1 MTGMAGTGES
11 DLAGNF
17 SEVEKALSPE
27 EAMEEAGR
35 CLACKKP
42 GCVGGCPVS
51 IDIPAFVLAVAEG
64 NFRLA
69 ARILKAE
76 NMLPAICGRV
86 CPQEIQCEGV
96 CVLGVKDRPLSIGK
110 LERFIADWERENG
123 VEVPT
128 VAPSSGKRIAIVGS
142 GPSGLTAAA
151 ELARW
156 GHAVTIYESL
166 HEAGGVL
173 MYGIPSFRLPR
184 EVVRAEIGAVL
195 SLGVDLHLNHLV
207 GKSVPIEELLSYDAV
222 YVATGAGLPFFMG
235 IPGEHLNGVYSA
247 NEFLTR
253 VNLMHADRFP
263 EYDTPVRRGCHVAVV
278 GGGNV
283 TLDAARVARRLGARA
298 TLLYR
303 RREEDMPARQAEI
316 RHAKEEGVEF
326 LTCAN
331 PVRVLG
337 KDRVEGVECVR
348 MQLCGEEADGRAWF
362 EPVEGSGF
370 IVEADVF
377 IVAIGTS
384 PNPLLLRCLDGLE
397 CGRFGNV
404 AVDDEGRTSISHVF
418 AGGDVATGAATVI
431 LAMGAAKTAAKAMN
445 RMLSGGG

>member
-1 MTGMAGTGES
+1 MGMAGTGES

-263 EYDTPVRRGCHVAVV
+263 DYDTPVRRGCHVAVV

-283 TLDAARVARRLGARA
+283 ALDAARVARRLGARA

-316 RHAKEEGVEF
+316 HHAKEEGVEF

-331 PVRVLG
+331 PVRVIG

-348 MQLCGEEADGRAWF
+348 MRLCGEEADGRGWF

-397 CGRFGNV
+397 CGRLGNV
-404 AVDDEGRTSISHVF
+404 AVDDEGRTSIPHVF

>member
-1 MTGMAGTGES
+1 MTGMAGCGGR
-11 DLAGNF
+11 DLEGNF
-17 SEVEKALSPE
+17 GEVEPGLSPDD
-27 EAMEEAGR
+27 AVEEAGR

-64 NFRLA
+64 NFRIA

-184 EVVRAEIGAVL
+184 EVVKAEIGAVL

-207 GKSVPIEELLSYDAV
+207 GKSVPIDELLSYDAV

-263 EYDTPVRRGCHVAVV
+263 DYDTPVRRGCNVAVV

-283 TLDAARVARRLGARA
+283 ALDAARVARRLGARA

-316 RHAKEEGVEF
+316 HHAKEEGVEF

-331 PVRVLG
+331 PLRVLG
-337 KDRVEGVECVR
+337 KDRVEGLECVR
-348 MQLCGEEADGRAWF
+348 MRLCGEAEDGRGWF
-362 EPVEGSGF
+362 EPVEGGEF
-370 IVEADVF
+370 IVDADIF

-397 CGRFGNV
+397 CGRLGNV
-404 AVDDEGRTSISHVF
+404 AVDDEGRTSIPYVF

>member
-1 MTGMAGTGES
+1 MTGMAGCGDR
-11 DLAGNF
+11 DLEGNF
-17 SEVEKALSPE
+17 GEVEPGFSPDV
-27 EAMEEAGR
+27 AVEEAGR

-51 IDIPAFVLAVAEG
+51 IDIPSFVLAVAEG
-64 NFRLA
+64 NFRIA

-207 GKSVPIEELLSYDAV
+207 GKSVLIEELLSYDAV

-263 EYDTPVRRGCHVAVV
+263 TYDTPVKRGCHVAVV

-283 TLDAARVARRLGARA
+283 ALDAARVARRLGARA

-316 RHAKEEGVEF
+316 HHAKEEGVEF

-348 MQLCGEEADGRAWF
+348 MRLCGEEADGRGWF

-370 IVEADVF
+370 VVDADVF

-397 CGRFGNV
+397 CGRLGNV
-404 AVDDEGRTSISHVF
+404 AVDDEGRTSIPHVF